1 MIRTRGLSY
10 RYATGGTAPLR
21 FPDVDL
27 RQGGT
32 LLLRGRSGSGKS
44 TWLSLIAGLR
54 GASGGDLFV
63 AGTQLG
69 TQRGAEMD
77 AWRARSIGF
86 LPQKLHLS
94 SALTVADN
102 LALVYFAAGLPRDDA
117 AITRALAQ
125 VGEDARTR
133 ALGQQI
139 DAYFRGEL
147 KDFDVPL
154 DLVGTPFQQSVWQ
167 ALLNIPYGQ
176 TRSYAQQAATIGRPT
191 AVRAVAAANGQN
203 KVSIIVPCHRV
214 IGSSG
219 QLTGYGGGLPRKQW
233 LLGLER
239 GETDLLPLPPAG
251 EGGG

>member
-1 MIRTRGLSY
+1 MNLIEHHYPTPLGDMVALFTPQGLALLEFSCDTKGLS
-10 RYATGGTAPLR
+10 REWR
-21 FPDVDL
+21 HVE
-27 RQGGT
+27 RH
-32 LLLRGRSGSGKS
+32 
-44 TWLSLIAGLR
+44 AG
-54 GASGGDLFV
+54 
-63 AGTQLG
+63 
-69 TQRGAEMD
+69 
-77 AWRARSIGF
+77 
-86 LPQKLHLS
+86 
-94 SALTVADN
+94 
-102 LALVYFAAGLPRDDA
+102 
-117 AITRALAQ
+117 ALAQ